1 MAPPRYYPSMTLENT
16 RVSASADRLLGIIK
30 RRGPQRAGDL
40 GNALGVSAEAARQQ
54 LLQLAE
60 AGLAASQPL
69 RRGVGRPSRLWSLT
83 AAGHARFPDTHSEL
97 TVQLIDTIRQ
107 TFGPG
112 ALDRI
117 IRERQ
122 NEIRRGYRAA
132 LKGARTL
139 AARVA
144 RLAEIRA
151 REGYMAEWRK
161 DRDGYLLLEHHCPI
175 CTAATA
181 CQGFC
186 RSELEIFR
194 DALGRDAV
202 VERVEHLLAGARR
215 CAYRITRAASRK
227 RRASPKEVN
236 HDVDRRALGG

>member
-1 MAPPRYYPSMTLENT
+1 MGLDKI
-16 RVSASADRLLGIIK
+16 RVSSSADRLLGIIK
-30 RRGPQRAGDL
+30 RRGPQRVGDL
-40 GNALGVSAEAARQQ
+40 GSALGITAEAARQQ
-54 LLQLAE
+54 LLQLAD
-60 AGLAASQPL
+60 AGLVAPESL
-69 RRGVGRPSRLWSLT
+69 KRGVGRPSRLWSLT
-83 AAGHARFPDTHSEL
+83 AAGHARFPDAHSEL
-97 TVQLIDTIRQ
+97 TVQLIDAIRE
-107 TFGPG
+107 TFGPA

-117 IRERQ
+117 IRGRQ

-132 LKGARTL
+132 LEGAQTL
-139 AARVA
+139 AVRVA

-161 DRDGYLLLEHHCPI
+161 DGDAFLLLEHHCPI
-175 CTAATA
+175 CAAATA

-215 CAYRITRAASRK
+215 CAYRITRAASSRK
-227 RRASPKEVN
+227 RGASKEVS
-236 HDVDRRALGG
+236 HGLDRRTLGG

>member
-1 MAPPRYYPSMTLENT
+1 MSLDNT
-16 RVSASADRLLGIIK
+16 RPSASADRLLGIIK

-40 GNALGVSAEAARQQ
+40 GRALGITAEAARQQ
-54 LLQLAE
+54 LLQLAD
-60 AGLAASQPL
+60 AGLVASEAL
-69 RRGVGRPSRLWSLT
+69 KRGVGRPSRLWSLT
-83 AAGHARFPDTHSEL
+83 AAAHARFPDTHSEL
-97 TVQLIDTIRQ
+97 TVQLIDSIRE
-107 TFGPG
+107 TFGPA

-117 IRERQ
+117 IRGRQ
-122 NEIRRGYRAA
+122 NEIRRAYRAA
-132 LKGARTL
+132 LEGARTL

-151 REGYMAEWRK
+151 REGYMAEWR
-161 DRDGYLLLEHHCPI
+161 REGGGFLLLEHHCPI

-227 RRASPKEVN
+227 RPASPK
-236 HDVDRRALGG
+236 G

>member
-1 MAPPRYYPSMTLENT
+1 M
-16 RVSASADRLLGIIK
+16 LGIVK
-30 RRGPQRAGDL
+30 RRGPQRAADL
-40 GNALGVSAEAARQQ
+40 GRALGVSAEAARQQ
-54 LLQLAE
+54 LLQLAG
-60 AGLAASQPL
+60 AGLVASEAEK
-69 RRGVGRPSRLWSLT
+69 RGVGRPSRLWSLT

-97 TVQLIDTIRQ
+97 TVQLIDAIRE
-107 TFGPG
+107 TFGAAG
-112 ALDRI
+112 LDRI
-117 IRERQ
+117 IRDRQ
-122 NEIRRGYRAA
+122 KEIRRVYRAA
-132 LKGARTL
+132 LEGARGL

-161 DRDGYLLLEHHCPI
+161 DGNGFLLLEHHCPI

-194 DALGRDAV
+194 DALGSDVV

-215 CAYRITRAASRK
+215 CAYRIRRTPSPK
-227 RRASPKEVN
+227 RRSSSNEVS
-236 HDVDRRALGG
+236 HGMDRRALGG

>member
-1 MAPPRYYPSMTLENT
+1 MRFENRPLPSST
-16 RVSASADRLLGIIK
+16 DRLLGIIK
-30 RRGPQRAGDL
+30 RRGPQRVRDL
-40 GNALGVSAEAARQQ
+40 GRALRITAEAARQQ
-54 LLQLAE
+54 LRQLVD
-60 AGLAASQPL
+60 AGLVTSETV

-83 AAGHARFPDTHSEL
+83 AAGHARFPDAHAEL
-97 TVQLIDTIRQ
+97 TVQLIDAIRE
-107 TFGPG
+107 TFGDA

-117 IRERQ
+117 IRGRQ
-122 NEIRRGYRAA
+122 EEIRRGYHAA
-132 LKGARTL
+132 LEGARTL

-161 DRDGYLLLEHHCPI
+161 DGDGFLLLEHHCPI
-175 CTAATA
+175 CAAAAA

-194 DALGRDAV
+194 EALGRDAA

-215 CAYRITRAASRK
+215 CAYRITRSASRR
-227 RRASPKEVN
+227 RRASPKEAN
-236 HDVDRRALGG
+236 HDLDRRALGG

>member
-1 MAPPRYYPSMTLENT
+1 MSLDNIRLS
-16 RVSASADRLLGIIK
+16 SSADRLLGIIK

-40 GNALGVSAEAARQQ
+40 GRALGITAEAARQQ
-54 LLQLAE
+54 LLQLAD
-60 AGLAASQPL
+60 AGLVASESL
-69 RRGVGRPSRLWSLT
+69 KRGVGRPSRLWSLT
-83 AAGHARFPDTHSEL
+83 AAAHERFPDTHSEL
-97 TVQLIDTIRQ
+97 TVQLIDSIRE
-107 TFGPG
+107 TLGPA

-117 IRERQ
+117 IRGRQ
-122 NEIRRGYRAA
+122 NEIRRGYRTA
-132 LKGARTL
+132 LEGARTL

-144 RLAEIRA
+144 RLTEIRA
-151 REGYMAEWRK
+151 REGYMAEWRR
-161 DRDGYLLLEHHCPI
+161 DRDGFLLLEHHCPI

-227 RRASPKEVN
+227 RPASPK
-236 HDVDRRALGG
+236 G